1 MASEPMIGVSRPT
14 EPAVP
19 AHGALALALRDVGK
33 AYRIYDQPQDRLKQM
48 ILGRFGWSWG
58 RDFWALRGVS
68 FELRRGESM
77 GIIGRN
83 GSGKSTLLQILAGI
97 LAPTTGEVRVP
108 GRVAAL
114 LELGSGFNPEFTG
127 RENVFLNGAI
137 MGLGYTEM
145 KRRFDEIAAFA
156 DIGEFIDQPVKL
168 YSSGMFVRLAFAV
181 ATSVQADVLLIDEA
195 LAVGDVFFRQKCYRR
210 LEALRDGGAAI
221 MLVSHSVSEIEEFCR
236 RALLLH
242 HGDVVFQGSAAE
254 AVKRYYLVEQ
264 QERLVEPPPAVPG
277 GPAPQE
283 NEGNRLEWPEPS
295 AFLDLTGVAQV
306 SNGWARCT
314 GVALC
319 DAHGRA
325 SHVFRQGEPAIFF
338 YEVEILRD
346 IEAPIGGV
354 VIQNSRGVIVHGKN
368 TLQYDSPVP
377 LAVRRGARLRF
388 RQEVTL
394 DIFPDEYTFEVGIAT
409 ISRHD
414 YDLRAVYAHDDLYAT
429 VTRICVLPAVGRFRV
444 LLNVPSRPIQ
454 LRHHGVADLAGRCQV
469 AVANAG

>member
-1 MASEPMIGVSRPT
+1 MASEPMVSVKEPAK
-14 EPAVP
+14 PAVP
-19 AHGALALALRDVGK
+19 ANGAPALALREVGK
-33 AYRIYDQPQDRLKQM
+33 AYRIYDRPQDRLKQM

-68 FELRRGESM
+68 FELFRGESM
-77 GIIGRN
+77 GVIGRN

-97 LAPTTGEVRVP
+97 LAPTTGEVRTL

-137 MGLGYTEM
+137 MGLGHTEM

-181 ATSVQADVLLIDEA
+181 ATSVEADVLLIDEA

-210 LEALRDGGAAI
+210 LEALRDGGASI
-221 MLVSHSVSEIEEFCR
+221 LLVSHAVSEVEEFCR

-264 QERLVEPPPAVPG
+264 QERLVEPPAAGPGGAVP
-277 GPAPQE
+277 QQC
-283 NEGNRLEWPEPS
+283 EGVPLEWPEPA
-295 AFLDLTGVAQV
+295 AFLDLSGVAQV
-306 SNGWARCT
+306 SNGWAHCT
-314 GVALC
+314 GVAVC
-319 DAHGRA
+319 DTQRRA
-325 SHVFRQGEPAIFF
+325 CHAFRQGEPAIFF

-368 TLQYDSPVP
+368 TLQYDSAVP
-377 LAVRRGARLRF
+377 LAVRRGTRLRF
-388 RQEVTL
+388 RQEVSL
-394 DIFPDEYTFEVGIAT
+394 DLFPDEYTFEVGVAT
-409 ISRHD
+409 ISHRD
-414 YDLRAVYAHDDLYAT
+414 YDLRAAYAHDDLYAT
-429 VTRICVLPAVGRFRV
+429 VTRICVLPAAGRFRV
-444 LLNVPSRPIQ
+444 VLNAPSRPIQ
-454 LRHHGVADLAGRCQV
+454 LRHHGVANLAGRCEV
-469 AVANAG
+469 AVANGG

>member
-1 MASEPMIGVSRPT
+1 MIGVRVAA
-14 EPAVP
+14 EPAV
-19 AHGALALALRDVGK
+19 AAQGTLALTLRDVGK
-33 AYRIYDQPQDRLKQM
+33 AYRIYDRPQDRLKQM
-48 ILGRFGWSWG
+48 ILGRFGCSWG

-68 FELRRGESM
+68 FELRRGEAM
-77 GIIGRN
+77 GVIGRN

-137 MGLGYTEM
+137 MGLGHTEM

-210 LEALRDGGAAI
+210 LEALRDGGASI
-221 MLVSHSVSEIEEFCR
+221 MLVSHAVSEIEEFCR
-236 RALLLH
+236 CALLLH

-264 QERLVEPPPAVPG
+264 QERLVEAPPALPRGAV
-277 GPAPQE
+277 PQE
-283 NEGNRLEWPEPS
+283 YESERLEWPEPA

-319 DAHGRA
+319 DVQRRA
-325 SHVFRQGEPAIFF
+325 CHAFRQGELALFF

-368 TLQYDSPVP
+368 TLQYDSMVP
-377 LAVRRGARLRF
+377 LAVPQGTRLRF

-394 DIFPDEYTFEVGIAT
+394 DIFPDEYTFEIGIAT
-409 ISRHD
+409 ISRRD
-414 YDLRAVYAHDDLYAT
+414 YDLRAAYAHDDLYAR
-429 VTRICVLPAVGRFRV
+429 VTRICVLPAVGRFGV
-444 LLNVPSRPIQ
+444 ALNAPSRPIQ
-454 LRHHGVADLAGRCQV
+454 LRHHGVANLAGRCQV
-469 AVANAG
+469 AVANGG